1 MRLINKV
8 FVEDINISIFDLDL
22 KYVLK
27 FEFRG
32 LEQTYKLDKLEFI
45 HISELESK
53 LRSVDI
59 ESIKKRFEEMSDDLN
74 FFYK

>member
-45 HISELESK
+45 NIEELETK
-53 LRSVDI
+53 LNSLDMK
-59 ESIKKRFEEMSDDLN
+59 SIKNRFQDMSDDLKD
-74 FFYK
+74 FYK

>member
-45 HISELESK
+45 NIEELETK
-53 LRSVDI
+53 LNSLDMI
-59 ESIKKRFEEMSDDLN
+59 SIKNRFQDMSDDLKD
-74 FFYK
+74 FYK

>member
-1 MRLINKV
+1 MRLVNKI
-8 FVEDINISIFDLDL
+8 FIDDINISVFDLDL

-32 LEQTYKLDKLEFI
+32 LEQTYKVDKLEFI
-45 HISELESK
+45 NISELEFK

-59 ESIKKRFEEMSDDLN
+59 KSIKKRFEEMSDDLKL
-74 FFYK
+74 FYN